1 MCVKSRTAQ
10 ANDPKK
16 EGKAHLRIGPPG
28 VVVKLPLRLPEASDE
43 EALEVHDGARG
54 DDEAAVGALGDAA
67 ALVTDQD
74 GRGAVGRVAVHL
86 RTGKG

>member
-1 MCVKSRTAQ
+1 MCQFPHRPSQR
-10 ANDPKK
+10 PKK
-16 EGKAHLRIGPPG
+16 EGKAHLRVGPPG

-67 ALVTDQD
+67 ALVADQD

-86 RTGKG
+86 